1 MDSVSEE
8 YGVDQA
14 AISSARSEPVVSVR
28 GLVKRYGS
36 HQAVA
41 GIDLEVPQ
49 IGFPFVVYTIW
60 RAIAQRRPFRCPE
73 CGTPIQAD
81 GLAAA

>member
-1 MDSVSEE
+1 MDSISEE

-36 HQAVA
+36 
-41 GIDLEVPQ
+41 
-49 IGFPFVVYTIW
+49 Y
-60 RAIAQRRPFRCPE
+60 
-73 CGTPIQAD
+73 
-81 GLAAA
+81 